1 MNIPNT
7 QALSDKLTHF
17 NVEQWIVK
25 KNKRKEK
32 TLHSKQYITSFLSHD
47 KLFTKKIR
55 RCKFI
60 D

>member
-7 QALSDKLTHF
+7 QALKLTHF

-25 KNKRKEK
+25 KK
-32 TLHSKQYITSFLSHD
+32 TLHSKQYITSFFCSMINSLQ
-47 KLFTKKIR
+47 KKIWI
-55 RCKFI
+55 CKFI

>member
-32 TLHSKQYITSFLSHD
+32 TLHLKQYITSFL
-47 KLFTKKIR
+47 
-55 RCKFI
+55 
-60 D
+60 